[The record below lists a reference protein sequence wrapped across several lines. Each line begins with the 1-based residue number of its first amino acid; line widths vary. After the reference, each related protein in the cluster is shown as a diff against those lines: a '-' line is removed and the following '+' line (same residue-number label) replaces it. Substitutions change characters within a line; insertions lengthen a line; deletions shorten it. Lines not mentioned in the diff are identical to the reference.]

1 MKLYDQ
7 KIQEILDLTGV
18 HTQGIDTLHAL
29 PAWPRVDKEELILK
43 FDMAT
48 ELGGGTHHA
57 VSGLA
62 YTTSTELV
70 KESGIV
76 VICGEDSAV
85 KNQCN
90 ADGRIASAIVPWP
103 KLSACDYG
111 KFVLI
116 RLKEEMDQKDK
127 QELYARF
134 RKLDYL
140 RYHLFLKGVSARISS
155 VAHREVVR
163 ISREA
168 VDSGITFHAMGKT
181 WLEAYL
187 KMEEVAAVQI
197 FYYVNAGDASYY
209 KKLAQLAADCEKITE
224 SLNVIFQG
232 VSMDCNTCG
241 QKAVCDAVEGLREMH
256 EELLK

>member
-7 KIQEILDLTGV
+7 NIQEILDLSGGYF
-18 HTQGIDTLHAL
+18 QGLDAL
-29 PAWPRVDKEELILK
+29 KPIPSWPRVDREELILK

-62 YTTSTELV
+62 YTTDKELV
-70 KESGIV
+70 KKSGV
-76 VICGEDSAV
+76 
-85 KNQCN
+85 
-90 ADGRIASAIVPWP
+90 RIIAPDNWS
-103 KLSACDYG
+103 KLPVCDYG
-111 KFVLI
+111 RFVLI

-163 ISREA
+163 ISKEA
-168 VDSGITFHAMGKT
+168 VNSGISFRAMGKT

-187 KMEEVAAVQI
+187 EMEEVAAVQI